1 LIPQWPKPPWR
12 IICKMDELF
21 AAIAKNPFN
30 KECVTPFTKQGA
42 EIRSLT
48 TSDTLWGATSRAVV
62 PARLTTAW
70 LMTEDPLMLIAG
82 AGYKATEVRDK
93 SFALQEEAL
102 NNLRGNRKLTK
113 AKMGDALASLKP
125 TEDQTKVIARILLAL
140 KHTQTVCFDEVGKT
154 VWTMPEDL
162 RAWSTSLRTI
172 WVDARCEK
180 MLDFN
185 DTGRPIHLGQ
195 WLSERER
202 DGWKIDWPVSEDG
215 YEEMKEICARRG
227 ISVRAA
233 GELVGQISTKKPKKD
248 DYARVLGRVY
258 AMEHL
263 SQGV

>member
-1 LIPQWPKPPWR
+1 MELGLDK
-12 IICKMDELF
+12 LF

-42 EIRSLT
+42 EVRGLKT
-48 TSDTLWGATSRAVV
+48 VDTLWGATSRAVV

-82 AGYKATEVRDK
+82 PGYRATEVRDK
-93 SFALQEEAL
+93 SFALQGEAL
-102 NNLRGNRKLTK
+102 SNLRGNRKLTK
-113 AKMGDALASLKP
+113 AKMGDALSSLKP
-125 TEDQTKVIARILLAL
+125 NEDQTKVIARILLAL
-140 KHTQTVCFDEVGKT
+140 KHTQTVCFDEVKKT

-185 DTGRPIHLGQ
+185 DTGHPIVLGQ
-195 WLSERER
+195 WLSDREEE
-202 DGWKIDWPVSEDG
+202 GWKIEWPVSEES
-215 YEEMKEICARRG
+215 YEDMKRIALERG
-227 ISVRAA
+227 TSVRAA
-233 GELVGQISTKKPKKD
+233 EGAGKKPKKD

-258 AMEHL
+258 AIEHL
-263 SQGV
+263 LN